1 MTTIKL
7 IPSVMEFDVSL
18 DSASMPSLFSQSL
31 ETTIIEQVERHV
43 NGRIPT
49 HDTVVES
56 VSSYLEESRDFTRK
70 VRNWVLESIDYSQIV
85 SEVRDNIDYQQL
97 IDLTAPLWEDEAFLR
112 HLMNNNRFRNLV
124 NTQCTSIITGTLN
137 TTYIKEMV
145 DEKVESMTSNLSNE
159 IAEKV
164 LKVIQNRLTAGSDV

>member
-7 IPSVMEFDVSL
+7 IPQVMEFDVSL

-49 HDTVVES
+49 HDNVVES

-70 VRNWVLESIDYSQIV
+70 VRNWVLESIDYSEIV
-85 SEVRDNIDYQQL
+85 TQVRDNLDYQEL
-97 IDLTAPLWEDEAFLR
+97 IDLTAPLWENEMFLR
-112 HLMNNNRFRNLV
+112 LLMNNNRFRNMVNNQVQVNIAETLSASFIRELV
-124 NTQCTSIITGTLN
+124 G
-137 TTYIKEMV
+137 
-145 DEKVESMTSNLSNE
+145 EKVESMTSNLSNE

-164 LKVIQNRLTAGSDV
+164 LRVIQNRLTAGSDV

>member
-7 IPSVMEFDVSL
+7 IPSTMEFEVSL

-31 ETTIIEQVERHV
+31 ETTIIQEVTRQVE
-43 NGRIPT
+43 GRIPS
-49 HDTVVES
+49 HDNVVES

-70 VRNWVLESIDYSQIV
+70 VRNWVLESMDYSQIV
-85 SEVRDNIDYQQL
+85 SEVGSNLDYQQL
-97 IDLTAPLWEDEAFLR
+97 IDLTAPLWENEAFLR

-124 NTQCTSIITGTLN
+124 NTQCSSLVSGTLN
-137 TTYIKEMV
+137 TTFIKEMV
-145 DEKVESMTSNLSNE
+145 DEKVESVTSNLSNE

>member
-7 IPSVMEFDVSL
+7 IPSTMEFEVSV
-18 DSASMPSLFSQSL
+18 DSSSMPSLFSQSM
-31 ETTIIEQVERHV
+31 ETTIIEEVERQV

-49 HDTVVES
+49 LQMVVDD
-56 VSSYLEESRDFTRK
+56 VSEAIREDRDYTRK
-70 VRNWVLESIDYSQIV
+70 VRNWVLESIDYSEIV
-85 SEVRDNIDYQQL
+85 TQVRDNLDYNEL
-97 IDLTAPLWEDEAFLR
+97 IDLTSPLWENEAFLR
-112 HLMNNNRFRNLV
+112 HLLSNNRFRNLV
-124 NTQCTSIITGTLN
+124 NTQVQSNITSTYDTIT
-137 TTYIKEMV
+137 IKRMV

>member
-7 IPSVMEFDVSL
+7 IPSTMEFEVSV
-18 DSASMPSLFSQSL
+18 DSSSMPSLFNQSL
-31 ETTIIEQVERHV
+31 ETQIIQEVTRQVE
-43 NGRIPT
+43 GRIPS
-49 HDTVVES
+49 HDNVVQS

-70 VRNWVLESIDYSQIV
+70 VRNWVLESMDYGQIV
-85 SEVRDNIDYQQL
+85 SEVSNHLDYQQL
-97 IDLTAPLWEDEAFLR
+97 IDMTAPLWENEMFLR
-112 HLMNNNRFRNLV
+112 HLMNNSRFRNLV
-124 NTQCTSIITGTLN
+124 NTQCSSLLSETLN

>member
-7 IPSVMEFDVSL
+7 IPSTMEFEVSL
-18 DSASMPSLFSQSL
+18 DSASMPSLFSQSM
-31 ETTIIEQVERHV
+31 ETTIIQEVTRQVD
-43 NGRIPT
+43 GRIPS
-49 HDTVVES
+49 HDNVVES

-85 SEVRDNIDYQQL
+85 SEVGSNLDYQQL
-97 IDLTAPLWEDEAFLR
+97 IDLTTPLWENEMFLR

-124 NTQCTSIITGTLN
+124 NTQCTSIITGTLDNN
-137 TTYIKEMV
+137 TIKEMV
-145 DEKVESMTSNLSNE
+145 DAKVESLTSNLSNE

>member
-18 DSASMPSLFSQSL
+18 DSASMPSLFSQSM
-31 ETTIIEQVERHV
+31 ETTIIEEVERQV
-43 NGRIPT
+43 NGRIPN
-49 HDTVVES
+49 HQSVVDD
-56 VSSYLEESRDFTRK
+56 VSSTIMEDRDYTRK
-70 VRNWVLESIDYSQIV
+70 VRNWVLESIDYSAIT
-85 SEVRDNIDYQQL
+85 SDIRDNLDYSEL
-97 IDLTAPLWEDEAFLR
+97 VDLTAPLWENEMFLR
-112 HLMNNNRFRNLV
+112 HLMNNNRFRNMV
-124 NTQCTSIITGTLN
+124 NTQVQSNIASTCDTVT
-137 TTYIKEMV
+137 IKRMV

>member
-56 VSSYLEESRDFTRK
+56 VSTTMMESREYTRK
-70 VRNWVLESIDYSQIV
+70 VRNWVLESIDYSQIA

-97 IDLTAPLWEDEAFLR
+97 IDLTAPLWENEAFLR
-112 HLMNNNRFRNLV
+112 HLLSNNRFRNLV
-124 NTQCTSIITGTLN
+124 NTNVQANISSTLDTST
-137 TTYIKEMV
+137 IKNMV
-145 DEKVESMTSNLSNE
+145 DDKVESMTSNLSNE

>member
-31 ETTIIEQVERHV
+31 ETTIIEQVERQV
-43 NGRIPT
+43 SGRIPS

-56 VSSYLEESRDFTRK
+56 VTTILQESREFTRK

-85 SEVRDNIDYQQL
+85 SEVSNSLDYGQL
-97 IDLTAPLWEDEAFLR
+97 VDLTSPLWENEEFFRSL
-112 HLMNNNRFRNLV
+112 LNNNRFRNLV

-137 TTYIKEMV
+137 TTYIKEML
-145 DEKVESMTSNLSNE
+145 DEKVDSMTANLSNE

>member
-7 IPSVMEFDVSL
+7 IPSTMEFEVSL
-18 DSASMPSLFSQSL
+18 DSASMPSLFSQSM
-31 ETTIIEQVERHV
+31 ETTIIQEVTRQVE
-43 NGRIPT
+43 GRIPS
-49 HDTVVES
+49 HENVVES

-70 VRNWVLESIDYSQIV
+70 VRNWVLESMDYSQIV
-85 SEVRDNIDYQQL
+85 SEVGSNLDYQQL
-97 IDLTAPLWEDEAFLR
+97 IDLTAPLWENEAFLR

-124 NTQCTSIITGTLN
+124 NTQCSSLVSGTLN
-137 TTYIKEMV
+137 TTFIKEMV
-145 DEKVESMTSNLSNE
+145 DEKVESVTSNLSNE

>member
-7 IPSVMEFDVSL
+7 IPSTMEFEVSV
-18 DSASMPSLFSQSL
+18 DSASMPSLFSQSM
-31 ETTIIEQVERHV
+31 ETQIIEEVERQV

-49 HDTVVES
+49 LQMVVDD
-56 VSSYLEESRDFTRK
+56 VSSTMMEDRDYTRK
-70 VRNWVLESIDYSQIV
+70 VRNWVLESIDYTQIAT
-85 SEVRDNIDYQQL
+85 EVRDNIDYNEL

-112 HLMNNNRFRNLV
+112 HLLNNNRFRNLV
-124 NTQCTSIITGTLN
+124 NTQCTSIISGTLN
-137 TTYIKEMV
+137 TTFIKEMV
-145 DEKVESMTSNLSNE
+145 DGKVESMTSNLSNE

>member
-7 IPSVMEFDVSL
+7 IPSTMEFEVSV
-18 DSASMPSLFSQSL
+18 DSSSMPSLFSQSM
-31 ETTIIEQVERHV
+31 ETTIIEEVERQV

-49 HDTVVES
+49 LQMVVDD
-56 VSSYLEESRDFTRK
+56 VSSTMMEDRDYTRK
-70 VRNWVLESIDYSQIV
+70 VRNWVLESIDYNDIV
-85 SEVRDNIDYQQL
+85 TQVRDNLDYNEL
-97 IDLTAPLWEDEAFLR
+97 IDLTSPLWENEMFLR
-112 HLMNNNRFRNLV
+112 HLLSNNRFRNLV
-124 NTQCTSIITGTLN
+124 NTQVQSNIASTYDTIT
-137 TTYIKEMV
+137 IKRMV

>member
-7 IPSVMEFDVSL
+7 IPSTMEFEVSV
-18 DSASMPSLFSQSL
+18 DSSSMPSLFSQSM
-31 ETTIIEQVERHV
+31 ETTIIQEVTRQVE
-43 NGRIPT
+43 GRIPS
-49 HDTVVES
+49 HDNVVES

-70 VRNWVLESIDYSQIV
+70 VRNWVLESMDYSQIV
-85 SEVRDNIDYQQL
+85 SEVGSNLDYQQL
-97 IDLTAPLWEDEAFLR
+97 IDLTAPLWENEAFLR

-124 NTQCTSIITGTLN
+124 NTQCSSLVSGTLN

-145 DEKVESMTSNLSNE
+145 DDKVESMTSNLSNE

-164 LKVIQNRLTAGSDV
+164 LKVIQNRLTAGFDV

>member
-7 IPSVMEFDVSL
+7 IPSTMEFEVSV
-18 DSASMPSLFSQSL
+18 DSASMPSLFSQSM
-31 ETTIIEQVERHV
+31 ETQIIEEVERQV

-49 HDTVVES
+49 LQMVVDD
-56 VSSYLEESRDFTRK
+56 VSEAIREDRDYTRK
-70 VRNWVLESIDYSQIV
+70 VRNWVLESIDYSEIV
-85 SEVRDNIDYQQL
+85 TQVRDCLDYNEL
-97 IDLTAPLWEDEAFLR
+97 VDLTAPLWENEMFLR

-124 NTQCTSIITGTLN
+124 NSQVQSNIGETVSASFVRELVN
-137 TTYIKEMV
+137 
-145 DEKVESMTSNLSNE
+145 EKVESMTSNLSNE

>member
-7 IPSVMEFDVSL
+7 IPSTMEFEVSL
-18 DSASMPSLFSQSL
+18 DSASMPSLFSQSM
-31 ETTIIEQVERHV
+31 ETTIIQEVTRQVE
-43 NGRIPT
+43 GRIPS
-49 HDTVVES
+49 HDNVVES

-70 VRNWVLESIDYSQIV
+70 VRNWVLESMDYSQIV
-85 SEVRDNIDYQQL
+85 SEVGSNLDYQQL
-97 IDLTAPLWEDEAFLR
+97 IDLTAPLWENEAFLR

-124 NTQCTSIITGTLN
+124 NTQCSSLVSGTLN
-137 TTYIKEMV
+137 TEFIKEMV

-164 LKVIQNRLTAGSDV
+164 LKVIQNRLTAGFDV

>member
-7 IPSVMEFDVSL
+7 IPSTMEFEVSV
-18 DSASMPSLFSQSL
+18 DSSSMPSLFSQSM
-31 ETTIIEQVERHV
+31 ETTIIQEVTRQVE
-43 NGRIPT
+43 GRIPS
-49 HDTVVES
+49 HDNVVES

-70 VRNWVLESIDYSQIV
+70 VRNWVLESMDYSQIV
-85 SEVRDNIDYQQL
+85 SEVGSNLDYQQL
-97 IDLTAPLWEDEAFLR
+97 IDLTAPLWENEAFLR

-124 NTQCTSIITGTLN
+124 NTQCSSLVSGTLN
-137 TTYIKEMV
+137 TTFIKEMV
-145 DEKVESMTSNLSNE
+145 DEKVESVTSNLSNE

>member
-7 IPSVMEFDVSL
+7 IPSTMEFEVSV
-18 DSASMPSLFSQSL
+18 DSSSMPSLFSQSM
-31 ETTIIEQVERHV
+31 ETTIIQEVTRQVD
-43 NGRIPT
+43 GRIPS
-49 HDTVVES
+49 HDNVVES

-70 VRNWVLESIDYSQIV
+70 VRNWVLESIDYSQII
-85 SEVRDNIDYQQL
+85 SEVGSNLDYQQL

-112 HLMNNNRFRNLV
+112 HLLNNNRFRNLV
-124 NTQCTSIITGTLN
+124 NTQCTSIIGGTLN
-137 TTYIKEMV
+137 TAFIKEMV
-145 DEKVESMTSNLSNE
+145 DDKVESMTSNLSNE

>member
-7 IPSVMEFDVSL
+7 IPSTMEFEVSV
-18 DSASMPSLFSQSL
+18 DSSSMPSLFSQSM
-31 ETTIIEQVERHV
+31 ETTIIEEVERQV

-49 HDTVVES
+49 LQMVVDD
-56 VSSYLEESRDFTRK
+56 VSEAIKEDRDYTRK
-70 VRNWVLESIDYSQIV
+70 VRNWVLESIDYSEIV
-85 SEVRDNIDYQQL
+85 TQVRDNLDYSEL
-97 IDLTAPLWEDEAFLR
+97 IDLTAPLWEDEGFLR
-112 HLMNNNRFRNLV
+112 HLLNNNRFRNLV
-124 NTQCTSIITGTLN
+124 NTQVQSNIASIYDTIT
-137 TTYIKEMV
+137 IKRMV